1 MSDQIIIPVSADTSQ
16 MERQIQSAASNA
28 RVNVRVDLNAAGLEN
43 FSRPLGKLT
52 GQADEFSKSMDAA
65 NARVLAFGASVGV
78 VNAISNGFKELVKST
93 IEVEKSLTEISAV
106 GGKTFS
112 DIQQVSAGL
121 FSVAKSTGTSFK
133 DAAEATLEFSRQG
146 KTLAES
152 LEATKAALVLTRTT
166 GIDAAE
172 SIKGLT
178 ATVNSF
184 SDAGLTMT
192 EIVNKMAA
200 VDAKFAVNS
209 KDLIEGISRSASVAQ
224 EAGVSF
230 DQLSALITTLQEKTG
245 RGGAV
250 IGNSLKSIFT
260 RVQKPEILAD
270 LRNLG
275 IAVQDMQGNMLPAV
289 QILKNLANEFEGMDK
304 NLSKSVLLKVGG
316 GFQIDKLAA
325 ALKDLKD
332 ANGTYER
339 SLATGLNAG
348 SEAFDRIGKLN
359 QTLGTS
365 FDNLLTSAK
374 EFGSNIGQITF
385 SKQFTDILQNGSSLI
400 ENLNKAIFGEG
411 KDSENQGSKI
421 GKAVLSGIGGVLS
434 GPGVALGLGIFL
446 KLSGDFVKFFG
457 SATQTLLGLTTKTKE
472 EESIQKSI
480 TNVLTNNF
488 DIQERLL
495 SLEGDKVAQ
504 ANLLLNIYTKVAQQA
519 EKTASLSKSLSPALY
534 EGGVRLAS
542 GNLQIKGATS
552 AAGGYVPN
560 LADAIRNERQQA
572 PSAAQIIVDHNFPM
586 GGGQRGTMVYNSHE
600 TRISNFNN
608 SGGDAIIPNYPVSA
622 ADGYVPNFAKSKTP
636 KEDLAVG
643 GKGELLIDARKVP
656 LAGITFAGEQNYL
669 ARAKG
674 KEITNSLLKDYVGSP
689 FFDKLREYDKIAV
702 TNVPV
707 GNVYRFRQGLKDKE
721 ENIKADF
728 VSRLNDQL
736 RPQLISFI
744 SSEIANLGLKPGK
757 GLDKNLSNL
766 KLNILGSSAAGYIL
780 EEIVKAPTLTSS
792 EDVAKYAAQSEK
804 SYFDIYGL
812 NPEDAEAYGLPKQR
826 FEYADVK
833 LGQKELSDTL
843 TKKFLNQAIYEGG
856 GANKLKN
863 AAKGYVPNFASKKL
877 SPQDLRDRRSLR
889 RQQPNEYID
898 FIELQ
903 NEPSAYITAGNIGSL
918 KQIGKF
924 SDLQVSAIDIL
935 QSSIGEPI
943 SPNAR
948 ISLTGEVGAYNIEKF
963 KNLSPSSL
971 VNDIDSIKIERGSDN
986 RDDLKKM
993 FVNIGL
999 DNPSANLLD
1008 ASKFEILNARTKKQP
1023 TSFVAGNIFEWA
1035 INSLVS
1041 DNFEKNN
1048 LNWDFEKT
1056 NPLTKKLFNL
1066 LNVTEAFG
1074 DAKLG
1079 TGGKN
1084 FSNFIGKHIIEPQG
1098 YKTAAKGYIPNFATS
1113 NIQADILTANPM
1125 IGQMSLDSFIEKY
1138 IANNPGTG
1146 LRGTG
1151 GFVDAAVYQGENLS
1165 PEAKNDFIMSMLG
1178 INWLATFNRDKEAN
1192 LARQSLINQ
1201 KAKSSNRFRDEK
1213 VVDLANLLGGKE
1225 GGPNKYRSNAV
1236 VDPNNVVEGAFSGS
1250 VKELKYEDLHSL
1262 ADNIFSKAG
1271 VADVFN
1277 RDIVA
1282 TMYKVA
1288 MQMHKTKDN
1297 PVSTYSQG
1305 PYNYTPDA
1313 AAIGH
1318 EFDYLNPKLP
1328 KVENEYSIIKRATQ
1342 QLRPILIQGLLE
1354 NDKNA
1359 QALLLNP
1366 PKQDLSVVGDSS
1378 KYLALLDPNAANL
1391 RKYISGYLL
1400 NPSIEPLKER
1410 SEEAI
1415 SNKIN
1420 LTSIRSFLDEYH
1432 QASFSRKPVS
1442 LDTLKSMR
1450 AKAASN
1456 SQLRKFFS
1464 EGPEGAFKEVSMG
1477 YRNGKKTGLTA
1488 WWNENLNQLTVDNIN
1503 NILSASINREG
1514 IFQLSNLDFKFNG
1527 VAPLSGSFDGL
1538 HTFANS
1544 PDLPSSETPQQS
1556 PTTSQYPPQFQQ
1568 YIQQRSIG
1576 YGQWVGDNKNGLKNG
1591 LKFDPLFQK
1600 YLSESNLK
1608 TKYNPT
1614 TKRVDII
1621 NAVKG
1626 FIPNFAEL
1634 NGEGG
1639 GLLYKDPNYEILGSG
1654 TSGMFL
1660 APHSTELMGQKIFF
1674 NTEKDEH
1681 QDKIKHEYHVNK
1693 SLRQFEK
1700 DKPDLFATN
1709 AISFTEV
1716 GDFLTKNGLLIG
1728 FQREVIRRDDKE
1740 FEKDEREEQ
1749 RMLSEEY
1756 VKNVRRGSSVDEF
1769 ATRTF
1774 PNRSRNTGDENV
1786 VANYAYHLSDFM
1798 AQAGAKHVVDEY
1810 RKLNKD
1816 DSFRLQD
1823 VFAGNFK
1830 VNAKMQEFLIAKT
1843 LQRLPLKKKIPTT
1856 FEPYSELKTIFESGG
1871 MDIFN
1876 HEIGSQG
1883 GRNIMFDTMGF
1894 SKNAA
1899 KEFSKNAAKGFVP
1912 NFADSSEIVF
1922 SGTKITKEQLKK
1934 FLSSKLDSDAINY
1947 INNTAP
1953 NRLTNQL
1960 RSNYL
1965 DGALGF
1971 SADDKSLDKFRNYT
1985 ITAANGYIPNFA
1997 SKKKK
2002 TKLDPSIRI
2011 QNAPYEDQDEDE
2023 EDLEIDPNSFEAI
2036 HKGYIVGSLFTSPS
2050 YSEKNGVYIDKI
2062 EVDEEHRRKGIAK
2075 ALYTH
2080 LVKSLPP
2087 GTDIQGEL
2095 MPQHMTDWHRW
2106 GENNLNEEEN
2116 KKLKTIKTLEGLK
2129 MIYPQLSRIDLSR
2142 DKAFRLRTD
2151 DYEIDEKTPK
2161 TDPTYKEIVR
2171 LAKYSSDANLNLV
2184 TYANNGF
2191 IPNFAAGIQEA
2202 IVREKMATGL
2212 PDSMIKVS
2220 VDNRAKNDTYNPSG
2234 LIVTNKIDE
2243 PHGASDV
2250 SSKRMFEAY
2259 GNAGKGFIPNFSE
2272 GLHAARAFDDATGG
2286 GILPTS
2292 ASSSTEAAKSAAAQA
2307 QSTTT
2312 KLIDKLNEF
2321 IKSIAAD
2328 AVAFSELQD
2337 IVKNYNKALF
2347 LNQKG
2352 IEHLSEQLSSVANIN
2367 LNKEQIISNLNKL
2380 NTQNQTA
2387 PNQTPLNQTPPN
2399 QTPPNQ
2405 TPPNQTPPNPQNE
2418 VNKKSFTE
2426 LAGQLFAL
2434 QTGLSFLSG
2443 ALGSLGEKGE
2453 LAGKIVNDLGQSIY
2467 AFTQGG
2473 QLLGSLKESKSVNAA
2488 LEATKGNKFGVF
2500 GGLGTAADAAKAAG
2514 GGLGGSIGALGAA
2527 VSSLA
2532 VPAAFIYGLHTAGNT
2547 LNSFFKLATDQSTKT
2562 AVALGKLTEV
2572 QKQYN
2577 IGLTDQQK
2585 AISDS
2590 FVKKVGNVEASTAW
2604 DRFSFTFDKLTSA
2617 PKTVAALK
2625 SLNQETSFNT
2635 PLLQSISQIT
2645 SDDAYKQFKSQ
2656 TGDNKKSLTN
2666 IQDDLNSKKIEQ
2678 LKRDSMVAKQKSPE
2692 EIEAFI
2698 AREKRNTIGG
2708 FPEESEKKNNPE
2720 RYNFYNNQ
2728 LKEKVTEF
2736 SNYSELDLDK
2746 LNENFQKLLENAEK
2760 QGKSTYAVQKTLEA
2774 SLGVSISYLKTEL
2787 NLRQQIA
2794 QSILETKTS
2803 QEYSLDYEKEL
2814 LTTSDQRKDSINLE
2828 LQLIQKNRD
2837 LRKEKLTLA
2846 AGSFETELTN
2856 SLQSKPGGISTDQYN
2871 NIKNSYQKVLNSIQ
2885 NGNSNEGI
2893 SNTLKGILNENGLDE
2908 ESAVAQQ
2915 LVKSLE
2921 NQLNTKDLLNSKD
2934 QQALLIADKI
2944 NQFAKLKN
2952 YLITSEKEKLDNILK
2967 ISEKELSIAK
2977 ERSQIKRS
2985 IQDVTFERSILSL
2998 SPAQQELARGQY
3010 TPQQNYNKAID
3021 DIRNRNLE
3029 ADSQTRRNLIS
3040 LIQQKNPNLN
3050 VDEIAELPNQN
3061 ITQLQKSVREAYRQ
3075 EAKNKEPENREDY
3088 INKIK
3093 EKALTNPETSLF
3105 AAAGVGFKNDIDAAG
3120 TKLKTDF
3127 LEIINKAAQ
3136 ILKIPQPEA
3145 NPREVK
3151 TSEPAQATPIVTN
3164 PTAEAAKKLGLV
3176 YSASE
3181 MGWISPSEEKAKA
3194 AINAATVARAPKEQK
3209 ILADETLDTDKQKRD
3224 LAIYQN
3230 YTFKGGAESS
3240 MQKMQDEIDSFSGT
3254 LGKQIPNDF
3263 RDAMAGAMKG
3273 LADTTKPLKDSLLN
3287 VALAFTQ
3294 KIQDALFTNLA
3305 NQITAPLTGAIAG
3318 HASGGPI
3325 TGGSG
3330 AKDDVPAMLMGG
3342 EYVIKKSAAQKY
3354 GIGYLNRLNNET
3366 VKKFADG
3373 GSVGIELHTS
3383 GGFIKG
3389 GSGTKDD
3396 VPALLTGGEFVI
3408 KKSAAKKYGVDFL
3421 NLLNSGK
3428 IKKYAA
3434 GGPVQPY
3441 SDFVEK
3447 NNNVYDPNAA
3457 ATKIAYGS
3465 TISGN
3470 LMFDKNGA
3478 VTKIAGYTA
3487 PANTSGKEQSDL
3499 LRAQT
3504 DFYAKNRQ
3512 TGERGFYMPGTNGL
3526 GAIMGQQSLLKFATQ
3541 QVNAGEFDKFSSARN
3556 SASINIGAGSRNLS
3570 LSALRDKN
3578 NLIGQSYTE
3587 SKNKALEFY
3596 LGGVQASSQKSE
3608 QDYKEQE
3615 RYKKEVEQIET
3626 AKKTAQR
3633 EMYQGVLRQL
3643 ATSVVVAGISYGI
3656 QTAAQGVSNARM
3668 QASQANLSSPEAQAS
3683 IAEGKS
3689 NLDQG
3694 LYAYQQKTGMSMDE
3708 AAKAYNYQGAYNKL
3722 YSDAGSLS
3730 WGQAFSSLK
3739 GAWSGGTIG
3748 GENRGGLSNFF
3759 NSKGSMDFGYLGT
3772 NNGVMKWN
3780 GSNYQPMTSSEYNSK
3795 FIGGVS
3801 WGKPNSGGYYPIQYN
3816 RNSGWTAG
3824 DISKSIAGA
3833 GRHAAGGYIA
3843 GSSGTGDNVPSM
3855 LSDGEF
3861 VISKQAASQVGYN
3874 KLNQINSGNVKSDS
3888 SDMIVKKLDELLDK
3902 LNAVGTVNITVNN
3915 SKSGSSESNDT
3926 KDTSRDKMAGSS
3938 DSDQKVLAQKI
3949 KLAVIQVLSDEK
3961 RLGGMLR

>member
-106 GGKTFS
+106 GGQTFS
-112 DIQQVSAGL
+112 NLKEVSAGL
-121 FSVAKSTGTSFK
+121 FSIAKSTGTSFR

-146 KTLAES
+146 KTFAES

-178 ATVNSF
+178 SAVNSF
-184 SDAGLTMT
+184 SEAGLTMT

-224 EAGVSF
+224 EAQVSF
-230 DQLSALITTLQEKTG
+230 DQLTALITTLQEKTG

-250 IGNSLKSIFT
+250 IGNSLKTIFT
-260 RVQKPEILAD
+260 RVQNPEILTD
-270 LRNLG
+270 LRDLG
-275 IAVQDMQGNMLPAV
+275 VAVQDIGGNFLPAT
-289 QILKNLANEFEGMDK
+289 QILKNLAKELEGMDA
-304 NLSKSVLLKVGG
+304 NLRKSVILKVGG
-316 GFQIDKLAA
+316 GFQVDKLAA
-325 ALKDLKD
+325 VLKDLAN

-339 SLATGLNAG
+339 SLSTGLNANG
-348 SEAFDRIGKLN
+348 EAFARVEKIN

-374 EFGSNIGQITF
+374 ELGSNIGQITF

-421 GKAVLSGIGGVLS
+421 GKAVLSGIGSVLS

-534 EGGVRLAS
+534 EGGLRMAS
-542 GNLQIKGATS
+542 GNLQVKGVTS

-560 LADAIRNERQQA
+560 LAEAIRNERQQA

-636 KEDLAVG
+636 KENLAVG

-877 SPQDLRDRRSLR
+877 SPQDLKNRRSLR
-889 RQQPNEYID
+889 KQQPNEYVD

-903 NEPSAYITAGNIGSL
+903 SEPSAYITAGNIGSL

-935 QSSIGEPI
+935 QSSIAEPI

-971 VNDIDSIKIERGSDN
+971 VEKIDSIKIERGYDN

-993 FVNIGL
+993 FAGIGL
-999 DNPSANLLD
+999 EEPSDKLLD

-1048 LNWDFEKT
+1048 SNWDFEKT
-1056 NPLTKKLFNL
+1056 NPLTKKLFNI

-1178 INWLATFNRDKEAN
+1178 INWLATFNRDKQAN
-1192 LARQSLINQ
+1192 SARQSLINE
-1201 KAKSSNRFRDEK
+1201 KAKSTNRFRDEK

-1527 VAPLSGSFDGL
+1527 VAPLSGSFDEL

-1544 PDLPSSETPQQS
+1544 PDFNQPQS
-1556 PTTSQYPPQFQQ
+1556 ASTASKYPPDLEK
-1568 YIQQRSIG
+1568 YIKDGSIA
-1576 YGQWVGDNKNGLKNG
+1576 YGDWKRIKDIPAVQEDLLN
-1591 LKFDPLFQK
+1591 
-1600 YLSESNLK
+1600 YNLK
-1608 TKYNPT
+1608 GKYNPT

-1621 NAVKG
+1621 NALKG

-1634 NGEGG
+1634 TGANAGM
-1639 GLLYKDPNYEILGSG
+1639 LYNDPNYTRLGSG

-1660 APHSTELMGQKIFF
+1660 APNSGEGMGQKIFF
-1674 NTEKDEH
+1674 KKD

-1693 SLRQFEK
+1693 SLKEFEK
-1700 DKPDLFATN
+1700 SNPSLFAEN

-1716 GDFLTKNGLLIG
+1716 GDFLTQNGLLAG
-1728 FQREVIRRDDKE
+1728 FQRQVIKE
-1740 FEKDEREEQ
+1740 P
-1749 RMLSEEY
+1749 
-1756 VKNVRRGSSVDEF
+1756 GVDEF
-1769 ATRTF
+1769 ATNNF
-1774 PNRSRNTGDENV
+1774 PNRSKNSGDENV
-1786 VANYAYHLSDFM
+1786 VANYAYHLSEFM
-1798 AQAGAKHVVDEY
+1798 AQAGAKHIVEQY
-1810 RKLNKD
+1810 RKLYND
-1816 DSFRLQD
+1816 DTFRLQD
-1823 VFAGNFK
+1823 VYAGNFK
-1830 VNAKMQEFLIAKT
+1830 VNSKMQEFLIAKT

-1856 FEPYSELKTIFESGG
+1856 FEPYSELRTIFESGG

-1894 SKNAA
+1894 SR
-1899 KEFSKNAAKGFVP
+1899 NAAKGFVP

-1934 FLSSKLDSDAINY
+1934 FLSSKLDRDAIDY

-1985 ITAANGYIPNFA
+1985 ITAANGY
-1997 SKKKK
+1997 
-2002 TKLDPSIRI
+2002 
-2011 QNAPYEDQDEDE
+2011 
-2023 EDLEIDPNSFEAI
+2023 
-2036 HKGYIVGSLFTSPS
+2036 
-2050 YSEKNGVYIDKI
+2050 
-2062 EVDEEHRRKGIAK
+2062 
-2075 ALYTH
+2075 
-2080 LVKSLPP
+2080 
-2087 GTDIQGEL
+2087 
-2095 MPQHMTDWHRW
+2095 
-2106 GENNLNEEEN
+2106 
-2116 KKLKTIKTLEGLK
+2116 
-2129 MIYPQLSRIDLSR
+2129 
-2142 DKAFRLRTD
+2142 
-2151 DYEIDEKTPK
+2151 
-2161 TDPTYKEIVR
+2161 
-2171 LAKYSSDANLNLV
+2171 
-2184 TYANNGF
+2184 

-2259 GNAGKGFIPNFSE
+2259 GNAAHGHVPNFADKP
-2272 GLHAARAFDDATGG
+2272 AAANALSDEMGG
-2286 GILPTS
+2286 GINFAPI
-2292 ASSSTEAAKSAAAQA
+2292 EKSN
-2307 QSTTT
+2307 T
-2312 KLIDKLNEF
+2312 KLETAITNLTTLTRQQIATLIELNKTELIQNS
-2321 IKSIAAD
+2321 IKSVVGGTVTKND
-2328 AVAFSELQD
+2328 ALIFENL
-2337 IVKNYNKALF
+2337 
-2347 LNQKG
+2347 
-2352 IEHLSEQLSSVANIN
+2352 
-2367 LNKEQIISNLNKL
+2367 LNKISLRKTTSKDIAEAKEASGL
-2380 NTQNQTA
+2380 SGTDFYAVLRKAKADTTIPKDKVENTQS
-2387 PNQTPLNQTPPN
+2387 PPN
-2399 QTPPNQ
+2399 QTPPN
-2405 TPPNQTPPNPQNE
+2405 PTPPNPQNE

-2500 GGLGTAADAAKAAG
+2500 SGLGAAADAAKAAG
-2514 GGLGGSIGALGAA
+2514 GGLGGSIGVLGAA

-2532 VPAAFIYGLHTAGNT
+2532 VPAAFIYGLYTAGNT
-2547 LNSFFKLATDQSTKT
+2547 VNSFLKLATDQSTKT
-2562 AVALGKLTEV
+2562 AIALGKLTDA
-2572 QKQYN
+2572 QKQYS

-2604 DRFSFTFDKLTSA
+2604 DRLSFIPNVFKST
-2617 PKTVAALK
+2617 PKTEEALK
-2625 SLNQETSFNT
+2625 SLNQEAAFNA

-2656 TGDNKKSLTN
+2656 TGKNKKSLTD
-2666 IQDDLNSKKIEQ
+2666 IEDDLNSKKIEQ
-2678 LKRDSMVAKQKSPE
+2678 LRDASLTPKKRTAQELRD
-2692 EIEAFI
+2692 F
-2698 AREKRNTIGG
+2698 EKDYNKNTFKFATPATGAI
-2708 FPEESEKKNNPE
+2708 PDKTPLQLYNEKLNDFKNNNPE
-2720 RYNFYNNQ
+2720 
-2728 LKEKVTEF
+2728 K
-2736 SNYSELDLDK
+2736 ELDLDK
-2746 LNENFQKLLENAEK
+2746 LQANFKKILEDAEK
-2760 QGKSTYAVQKTLEA
+2760 TGKSTYAVQKTLEA

-2787 NLRQQIA
+2787 SLRQQIA

-2885 NGNSNEGI
+2885 NGDSNKDI
-2893 SNTLKGILNENGLDE
+2893 SNTLKGSLKQNGLDE
-2908 ESAVAQQ
+2908 KSAVAKQ

-2934 QQALLIADKI
+2934 QQALIIADKI
-2944 NQFAKLKN
+2944 NQLAKLKN

-2977 ERSQIKRS
+2977 ERSQLKRS

-3029 ADSQTRRNLIS
+3029 ADSQTRRNLIN
-3040 LIQQKNPNLN
+3040 LVQQKNPNLN
-3050 VDEIAELPNQN
+3050 EDEIAQLPNKS
-3061 ITQLQKSVREAYRQ
+3061 ISQLQKAVKEAFEEEQ
-3075 EAKNKEPENREDY
+3075 KNKLPENRE
-3088 INKIK
+3088 NLLKQIK
-3093 EKALTNPETSLF
+3093 EKAATGNETALF
-3105 AAAGVGFKNDIDAAG
+3105 VAAGDSFKTDVQNAS

-3127 LEIINKAAQ
+3127 LEII
-3136 ILKIPQPEA
+3136 E
-3145 NPREVK
+3145 
-3151 TSEPAQATPIVTN
+3151 
-3164 PTAEAAKKLGLV
+3164 
-3176 YSASE
+3176 
-3181 MGWISPSEEKAKA
+3181 KA
-3194 AINAATVARAPKEQK
+3194 AIKLGIPSKPESSDSNTRTGETEDNKSESNQAPSPSGIDESVKKAQQSLDKKIQAAIRANTVEGSQK
-3209 ILADETLDTDKQKRD
+3209 GQKTLADENFDLEKQKRD

-3240 MQKMQDEIDSFSGT
+3240 MQKMQDDIDSFRGT

-3273 LADTTKPLKDSLLN
+3273 LADTTKPFKDSLLN

-3305 NQITAPLTGAIAG
+3305 NQITAPLTGAFTG

-3354 GIGYLNRLNNET
+3354 GITYLNALNNGT
-3366 VKKFADG
+3366 IKKFADG
-3373 GSVGIELHTS
+3373 GLVGFSALDTS
-3383 GGFIKG
+3383 KPLPSGLTPYGQFINNGVHFDANGQAVSIDNYTGTAADQADAIKKAQSDYYLQNAQNSKGGF
-3389 GSGTKDD
+3389 
-3396 VPALLTGGEFVI
+3396 
-3408 KKSAAKKYGVDFL
+3408 
-3421 NLLNSGK
+3421 
-3428 IKKYAA
+3428 
-3434 GGPVQPY
+3434 
-3441 SDFVEK
+3441 
-3447 NNNVYDPNAA
+3447 
-3457 ATKIAYGS
+3457 
-3465 TISGN
+3465 
-3470 LMFDKNGA
+3470 
-3478 VTKIAGYTA
+3478 YT
-3487 PANTSGKEQSDL
+3487 
-3499 LRAQT
+3499 
-3504 DFYAKNRQ
+3504 
-3512 TGERGFYMPGTNGL
+3512 PGTNGQ
-3526 GAIMGQQSLLKFATQ
+3526 GGIVSQQSLFAFATQ
-3541 QVNAGEFDKFSSARN
+3541 NTSSGQYDRISGGAGV
-3556 SASINIGAGSRNLS
+3556 ASIDLAGGSENLTI
-3570 LSALRDKN
+3570 SALKN
-3578 NLIGQSYTE
+3578 KDNLRNAEYLD
-3587 SKNKALEFY
+3587 SKNKALDLYF
-3596 LGGVQASSQKSE
+3596 GG
-3608 QDYKEQE
+3608 
-3615 RYKKEVEQIET
+3615 I
-3626 AKKTAQR
+3626 TAQKDKVNQEEQARLER
-3633 EMYQGVLRQL
+3633 ERIQQEYKTQQRQMYQGILRSM
-3643 ATSVVVAGISYGI
+3643 AVSAAVAGVSALGS
-3656 QTAAQGVSNARM
+3656 AAANGWSNVSNAAKLEGRT
-3668 QASQANLSSPEAQAS
+3668 ASFSEKV
-3683 IAEGKS
+3683 EGI
-3689 NLDQG
+3689 
-3694 LYAYQQKTGMSMDE
+3694 
-3708 AAKAYNYQGAYNKL
+3708 
-3722 YSDAGSLS
+3722 
-3730 WGQAFSSLK
+3730 
-3739 GAWSGGTIG
+3739 WSGSNGM
-3748 GENRGGLSNFF
+3748 GGLSNAF
-3759 NSKGSMDFGYLGT
+3759 SSSGYQSINQVT
-3772 NNGVMKWN
+3772 KNGVTTVLGKDGPMSLASDAAWN
-3780 GSNYQPMTSSEYNSK
+3780 SYNPN
-3795 FIGGVS
+3795 GVS
-3801 WGKPNSGGYYPIQYN
+3801 YTKADSSGNVFGSSNTLPQTYQY
-3816 RNSGWTAG
+3816 GW
-3824 DISKSIAGA
+3824 K
-3833 GRHAAGGYIA
+3833 RAAGGYIPGQEGA
-3843 GSSGTGDNVPSM
+3843 GDNVPAM
-3855 LSDGEF
+3855 LSGGEF
-3861 VISKQAASQVGYN
+3861 VMSKQAASNIGYGN
-3874 KLNQINSGNVKSDS
+3874 LQQMNSGGKNTGGVSDEMISRLEAKLEELVQKTSGVGTINISVDSNGKSKDSEQS
-3888 SDMIVKKLDELLDK
+3888 SDTGKDAQNRELAKKVKDVVLD
-3902 LNAVGTVNITVNN
+3902 
-3915 SKSGSSESNDT
+3915 
-3926 KDTSRDKMAGSS
+3926 
-3938 DSDQKVLAQKI
+3938 VLRQ
-3949 KLAVIQVLSDEK
+3949 EK